1 MSVLARP
8 LTFASLR
15 CDRSRAEPGIRYMDL
30 SDGALIA
37 RVRGGD
43 VEAYRFL
50 VDRHYPDCLRYAQ
63 RVLGNDADAEEAVQD
78 SFERAY
84 RFLNRFDENRKFK
97 GWLFGILLNRC
108 RTVGAARGRS
118 EDILISLDVL
128 DAIEVPCVR
137 PPELELDLA
146 HALMQLEPLHREAL
160 VLKYADDWTYEEIAE
175 ATGTRVSALK
185 MRVKRARERLM
196 ELLRGVYD
204 VE

>member
-1 MSVLARP
+1 
-8 LTFASLR
+8 
-15 CDRSRAEPGIRYMDL
+15 MDL
-30 SDGALIA
+30 SDGALVA

-50 VDRHYPDCLRYAQ
+50 VERHYADCLRYAQ
-63 RVLGNDADAEEAVQD
+63 HMLGNGADAEEAVQD

-108 RTVGAARGRS
+108 RTAATRGRG
-118 EDILISLDVL
+118 EDILISLHAL
-128 DAIEVPCVR
+128 DGMDAPSVR
-137 PPELELDLA
+137 PPDLELDLA
-146 HALMQLEPLHREAL
+146 RALMQLEPLYREAL
-160 VLKYADDWTYEEIAE
+160 VLKYAADWTYEEIAE

-185 MRVKRARERLM
+185 MRVKRARERLL
-196 ELLRGVYD
+196 ELLRGVPD